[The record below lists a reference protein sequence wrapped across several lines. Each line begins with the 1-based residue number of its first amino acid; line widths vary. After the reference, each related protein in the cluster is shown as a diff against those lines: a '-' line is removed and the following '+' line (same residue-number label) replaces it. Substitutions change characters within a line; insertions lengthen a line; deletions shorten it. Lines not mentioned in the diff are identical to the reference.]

1 MFSGGDGGAVT
12 LDDRVVDKVE
22 ALKLGGQ
29 AVEAV
34 GGDDVCEILSP
45 RVLQLLL
52 VLAAVVAVVSRR
64 LAQEHVGDLE
74 AGGFPLLG
82 HLLAL

>member
-34 GGDDVCEILSP
+34 GVDAVCEILSP
-45 RVLQLLL
+45 
-52 VLAAVVAVVSRR
+52 
-64 LAQEHVGDLE
+64 
-74 AGGFPLLG
+74 
-82 HLLAL
+82 